1 MVFIVK
7 QILLISI
14 VSTGNCKFCRI
25 EEVENRYLRN
35 DAFVRQIKELTS
47 VGQAFQE
54 NPTETKGKSFI
65 KDGMLKNSWRQNQ
78 LRK

>member
-1 MVFIVK
+1 M
-7 QILLISI
+7 
-14 VSTGNCKFCRI
+14 GNCKFCVLI
-25 EEVENRYLRN
+25 VGKKNLKTN
-35 DAFVRQIKELTS
+35 ICGMMRQIKELTS

-65 KDGMLKNSWRQNQ
+65 KDGMLKNNWWQNQ

>member
-1 MVFIVK
+1 MVLIVK

-35 DAFVRQIKELTS
+35 DAFLRQIKELTS
-47 VGQAFQE
+47 LGQAFQE
-54 NPTETKGKSFI
+54 NPTETKGKSLI
-65 KDGMLKNSWRQNQ
+65 KDGMLKNNW
-78 LRK
+78 